1 MLPHDNED
9 DVNESLDEM
18 EQLLWTAGA
27 ETVCQVVQQRSKP
40 CPGTLIGS
48 GKAEEIRRTI
58 EELEIDLAA
67 FDSDLTPAQNTKLE
81 DILGVRV
88 LDRTQL
94 ILDIF
99 AQRAQTSEGK
109 LQVELAQLKYTLP
122 RLTGHGKQM
131 ARLSGGIGARH
142 GAGEQKLEIDRR
154 TVRQRIQ
161 RLQRELEQVRK
172 TRRVQRKKRT
182 ESAVVTAALV
192 GYTNAGKSSLLRA
205 LTHGEVFVEDKL
217 FATLDPTNRRCA
229 LPSGRMII
237 LSDTVGFIRSLPHQL
252 VAAFRATLEEVHE
265 ADLLILV
272 ADASHPSVAD
282 QIAAVYDV
290 LDDMGV
296 TDKPIITV
304 FNKQDITPRE
314 RLHELLASYPGAI
327 ALSAQEGT
335 GLANLLEAIDAHLEP
350 KRRLV
355 RLRIP
360 QHESALAAQ
369 VHREGRVLDEHYED
383 NDIVLQAELEPQLHD
398 RLADYEE

>member
-1 MLPHDNED
+1 M
-9 DVNESLDEM
+9 DEM
-18 EQLLWTAGA
+18 KQLLWTAGA
-27 ETVCQVVQQRSKP
+27 ESACEVVQQRAKP
-40 CPGTLIGS
+40 CPGTLIGA
-48 GKAEEIRRTI
+48 GKADEIRQAI
-58 EELEIDLAA
+58 EELGIDFAA
-67 FDSDLTPAQNTKLE
+67 IDSDLTPAQNTKLE
-81 DILGVRV
+81 DRLGVRV

-99 AQRAQTSEGK
+99 AQRARTSEGK

-122 RLTGHGKQM
+122 RLTGHGKHM
-131 ARLSGGIGARH
+131 ARLGGGIGMRH

-161 RLQRELEQVRK
+161 RLQRELERVRS

-182 ESAVVTAALV
+182 ESAVITAALV
-192 GYTNAGKSSLLRA
+192 GYTNAGKSSLLRT
-205 LTHGEVFVEDKL
+205 LTRGDVFIEDKL
-217 FATLDPTNRRCA
+217 FATLDPTSRRCT

-237 LSDTVGFIRSLPHQL
+237 LSDTVGFIRKLPHQL

-272 ADASHPSVAD
+272 ADAAQPSVRD

-290 LDDMGV
+290 LEEMEV
-296 TDKPIITV
+296 SDKPIITV
-304 FNKQDITPRE
+304 FNKQDIAAPD
-314 RLHELLASYPGAI
+314 RLEDLLAAYPGAI
-327 ALSAQEGT
+327 PVSAHKGT
-335 GLANLLEAIDAHLEP
+335 GLANLLDAIDAHLEP

-369 VHREGRVLDEHYED
+369 VHREGRVLDERYEN
-383 NDIVLQAELEPQLHD
+383 NDILLQAELEPVLRQ
-398 RLADYEE
+398 RLAAYEE